1 MRINGKYLVILFSI
15 FFLLGVISPSTGAEK
30 IKLGLVGPFTGGLAV
45 PGADMKRGAQLA
57 VDEINS
63 KGGIDKREIEI
74 VMENDEGVP
83 AKSVNAT
90 EKLVIKDNVLTVIGS
105 YSSSCTLANM
115 KVTQKYE
122 VPQICPISVA
132 TAITETGNKFIFRN
146 CATNPMQIGQLADYA
161 IPTFKLKNV
170 GVIYVNTDFGR
181 GIRDVWAEKANQHK
195 IKLVADIPIS
205 ESDTDF
211 FSYLTKVK
219 GINPDTLLVG
229 ANITQ
234 ATQIV
239 LQAQNLGLPSQIL
252 GVGTFSDDE
261 FWQLTK
267 GKAEG
272 IVHISYFEPESPDPR
287 IRKFAKDFETKYNK
301 LPGMFAAAVYESVY
315 IFEDAVKRAG
325 TNFTDLKKWQLATRD
340 AIASTKNLPGVQG
353 GPTTFGPDGQADKK
367 VYIVK
372 WQQGKRI
379 ILYPPQK

>member
-1 MRINGKYLVILFSI
+1 MNTKLKLFGLLIII
-15 FFLLGVISPSTGAEK
+15 FVLGVSYPSIGAEK
-30 IKLGLVGPFTGGLAV
+30 IKLGLVGPFTGGLAI

-57 VDEINS
+57 VEEINS
-63 KGGIDKREIEI
+63 KGGINKREIELFI
-74 VMENDEGVP
+74 ENDEGVP
-83 AKSVNAT
+83 AKSVNAS

-132 TAITETGNKFIFRN
+132 TAITQSGNKFIFRN

-161 IPTFKLKNV
+161 ISAFKLKRV
-170 GVIYVNTDFGR
+170 GVMYVNTDFGR
-181 GIRDVWAEKANQHK
+181 GIRDVWAEKAAQYK
-195 IKLVADIPIS
+195 IQLAVDLPCH

-219 GINPDTLLVG
+219 GINPDAILIG

-239 LQAQNLGLPSQIL
+239 LQSKNLDLRSQIL
-252 GVGTFSDDE
+252 GVGTFSDNE
-261 FWQLTK
+261 FWELTK
-267 GKAEG
+267 GKGEG
-272 IVHISYFEPESPDPR
+272 IVHISYFEPESPDPK
-287 IRKFAKDFETKYNK
+287 IRQFAKDFEKQFNK
-301 LPGMFAAAVYESVY
+301 VPGMFAAAVYEALY
-315 IFEDAVKRAG
+315 IFEDAVKRVG
-325 TNFTDLKKWQLATRD
+325 TDFTDMKKWRLAMRE

-367 VYIVK
+367 VYIVR
-372 WQQGKRI
+372 WQQGKRV

>member
-1 MRINGKYLVILFSI
+1 MGIKVRCLLVLFAL
-15 FFLLGVISPSTGAEK
+15 FFLLGVSLPAKGAEK
-30 IKLGLVGPFTGGLAV
+30 IKLGLVGPFTGGLAI
-45 PGADMKRGAQLA
+45 PGADMKRGVQLA
-57 VDEINS
+57 VDEINV
-63 KGGIDKREIEI
+63 KGGINGRQIELFT
-74 VMENDEGVP
+74 ENDEGVP

-90 EKLVIKDNVLTVIGS
+90 EKLVIKDEVLSVIGS

-115 KVTQKYE
+115 KVTEKYK

-132 TAITETGNKFIFRN
+132 TAITQSGNKFIFRN

-161 IPTFKLKNV
+161 IPAFKLKTV

-181 GIRDVWAEKANQHK
+181 GIRDVWAEKAAQYK
-195 IKLVADIPIS
+195 IRLTADIPIS

-211 FSYLTKVK
+211 FSYLTKIK
-219 GINPDTLLVG
+219 GINPDAFLVG

-239 LQAQNLGLPSQIL
+239 LQARELGLRSQIL

-261 FWQLTK
+261 FWKLTK
-267 GKAEG
+267 GKAQG

-287 IRKFAKDFETKYNK
+287 IRKFSKDFETKFNK
-301 LPGMFAAAVYESVY
+301 VPGMFGAAVYEAVY

-325 TNFTDLKKWQLATRD
+325 TNFSDLKAWRLAVRD
-340 AIASTKNLPGVQG
+340 AMASTKGLPGVQG
-353 GPTTFGPDGQADKK
+353 GPTSFAPDGQADKK

-372 WQQGKRI
+372 WNEGKRD
-379 ILYPPQK
+379 ILYPSQK